1 MCVCVCVCVYVYVC
15 VYVCVYVYVCVCV
28 CSSLLISTSCYYFSH
43 CLECQFDHVIR
54 FGLYPQSSCR
64 NPNPK
69 NQTKILGCFCPEGSV
84 LNDRTGRCVK
94 KPLCPACSGSA
105 SGDPHYITYDGYR
118 YDLFDHCTHVFS
130 KDCAN
135 NTFAVYSITSDA
147 CSRGRAPTCID
158 QAVVEVPAHGV
169 WIYLDYPLQYTY
181 TGVGGLEDVNIEVIV
196 GRQITV
202 RLIDY
207 DVVITFSR
215 YFLSVRAPL
224 SYRGKLCGLLGDCD
238 GDMSNDFKL
247 QNGSVSDLM
256 TFEEEYRAPRVN
268 SSCSFQAPVPVIPC
282 DPTTLSEAQ
291 TFCNSLIDPTG
302 SYSNCH
308 DVISPTDSFD
318 SCVLDYCFVN
328 ADDSLTTVCRVIQD
342 YADECRLHQIAVGS
356 LPVICRELSIYYM
369 RISWASHA
377 HHMHITCTSFSST
390 ASSNDAKIVS
400 SQIP

>member
-1 MCVCVCVCVYVYVC
+1 MCP
-15 VYVCVYVYVCVCV
+15 
-28 CSSLLISTSCYYFSH
+28 
-43 CLECQFDHVIR
+43 FDHVIR

-69 NQTKILGCFCPEGSV
+69 NQTKVHGCFCPEGSV

-94 KPLCPACSGSA
+94 KSLCPVCSGSA

-135 NTFAVYSITSDA
+135 NTFAVYSITSDT

-169 WIYLDYPLQYTY
+169 WIYLDYLEYTF

-202 RLIDY
+202 HLIDY

-256 TFEEEYRAPRVN
+256 TFEEEYRAPHVN
-268 SSCSFQAPVPVIPC
+268 SSCSFQAPMPATC
-282 DPTTLSEAQ
+282 DPAILSEAQ

-308 DVISPTDSFD
+308 DVISSANSYD

-328 ADDSLTTVCRVIQD
+328 ADDTLTTVCRVIQD
-342 YADECRLHQIAVGS
+342 YADECRFHGIQVGF
-356 LPVICRELSIYYM
+356 LPADCREWLAY
-369 RISWASHA
+369 
-377 HHMHITCTSFSST
+377 HMFSNTCML
-390 ASSNDAKIVS
+390 AVLLY
-400 SQIP
+400 

>member
-1 MCVCVCVCVYVYVC
+1 MPR
-15 VYVCVYVYVCVCV
+15 
-28 CSSLLISTSCYYFSH
+28 ST
-43 CLECQFDHVIR
+43 
-54 FGLYPQSSCR
+54 CR
-64 NPNPK
+64 DPDPI
-69 NQTKILGCFCPEGSV
+69 NQTLVRGCFCPKGKV
-84 LNDRTGRCVK
+84 PNDRTGHCVDTQS
-94 KPLCPACSGSA
+94 CPACSGSA

-130 KDCAN
+130 KDCTN

-147 CSRGRAPTCID
+147 CSGGRAPTCID

-169 WIYLDYPLQYTY
+169 WIYLDYLEYTF
-181 TGVGGLEDVNIEVIV
+181 TGVGGLEHVNIEVIV

-256 TFEEEYRAPRVN
+256 TFEDEYRAPHVN
-268 SSCSFQAPVPVIPC
+268 SSCSFQAPVPVTPC

-291 TFCNSLIDPTG
+291 TFCNSLIDSTG

-308 DVISPTDSFD
+308 NVIGPGNSYD

-342 YADECRLHQIAVGS
+342 YADECRAHGIPVGL
-356 LPVICRELSIYYM
+356 LPVVCRELLTFPFTTFTC
-369 RISWASHA
+369 SHA
-377 HHMHITCTSFSST
+377 SQLYSS
-390 ASSNDAKIVS
+390 VS
-400 SQIP
+400 VYFTYLTTFPDL

>member
-1 MCVCVCVCVYVYVC
+1 MCPAISAMLLSHFTIQKCIGNICVPIFFSCTVCA
-15 VYVCVYVYVCVCV
+15 
-28 CSSLLISTSCYYFSH
+28 
-43 CLECQFDHVIR
+43 FDHVVKFELMPR
-54 FGLYPQSSCR
+54 STCR
-64 NPNPK
+64 DPDPI
-69 NQTKILGCFCPEGSV
+69 NQTLVRGCFCPEGKV
-84 LNDRTGRCVK
+84 PDDRTGHCVDIQS
-94 KPLCPACSGSA
+94 CPACSGSA
-105 SGDPHYITYDGYR
+105 SGDPHYNTYDGYR

-135 NTFAVYSITSDA
+135 NTFAVYSITSNA
-147 CSRGRAPTCID
+147 CSGGRAPTCID

-169 WIYLDYPLQYTY
+169 WIYLDYLEYTF

-256 TFEEEYRAPRVN
+256 TFEEEYRAPHVN
-268 SSCSFQAPVPVIPC
+268 SSCSFQGPMPAFC
-282 DPTTLSEAQ
+282 DPAILSEAQ
-291 TFCNSLIDPTG
+291 TFCNSLIDPAG

-308 DVISPTDSFD
+308 DVISPANSYD

-342 YADECRLHQIAVGS
+342 YADECRAHGIPVGL
-356 LPVICRELSIYYM
+356 LPVVCRELLTPPF
-369 RISWASHA
+369 AALTCSHA
-377 HHMHITCTSFSST
+377 SQLYHPVSIFHITDYIS
-390 ASSNDAKIVS
+390 
-400 SQIP
+400 